1 MKIPLQHPFRTR
13 VPFALAAVITSVLNL
28 VAPAQ
33 AAGPTGFVQ
42 CKLGGNDYRFPDL
55 SVSLQHSAKG
65 IKGQSGNF
73 AHFRL
78 MATKFT
84 ADFDESPTSGIDVK
98 TVDVTALGEYKIS
111 TEALWRSEARIEDE
125 SQKIRSGTITFTRF
139 DKTEFE
145 GRASGTLRFETS
157 KTGGS
162 CSFDVPML
170 VTNLDRMR
178 G

>member
-1 MKIPLQHPFRTR
+1 VKSLLKHPLRTR
-13 VPFALAAVITSVLNL
+13 LPFALAVVITSVLNL
-28 VAPAQ
+28 GAPAQ
-33 AAGPTGFVQ
+33 AAGPTGVVQ
-42 CKLGGNDYRFPDL
+42 CKLGGKDYKFPDL

-65 IKGQSGNF
+65 IKGPSGNI

-111 TEALWRSEARIEDE
+111 TAALWRSEARVEDE
-125 SQKIRSGTITFTRF
+125 SQKISSGTITFTRF

-157 KTGGS
+157 KTSGS

-170 VTNLDRMR
+170 VTNLDRLR